1 MNNNLLKLIGVAIL
15 LIAVA
20 YVAIPYDSDK
30 AWWGYTD
37 DFFVFM
43 SGYAFFMA
51 TRTKSLKSRY
61 LLYTISGS
69 FFIIGMLALIALLIL
84 D

>member
-1 MNNNLLKLIGVAIL
+1 MKFTTKDVAQGINIL
-15 LIAVA
+15 ANDH

-84 D
+84 A

>member
-43 SGYAFFMA
+43 SGYAFFLVI
-51 TRTKSLKSRY
+51 RHHSLN
-61 LLYTISGS
+61 
-69 FFIIGMLALIALLIL
+69 
-84 D
+84 